1 MVKILRTNAVTEG
14 AMSVTIIV
22 LLNILNSI
30 FGFFSFLIPIPIAV
44 LVYRHNLK
52 TGAVV
57 SLVAALLVSLIL
69 VSPLFGLDLMI
80 TSIVGIALG
89 LALKEDFKF
98 TSLFIVG
105 VGTSIIASLLRI
117 SSFSVISGF
126 NAIDTYLETMND
138 VSQQTLAFLEN
149 MGISEQF
156 LMQYAQELAVLPS
169 LFKMLIP
176 LLLLCFGMVET
187 IIALFFLKIV
197 LNRLGVSIPK
207 APPFIAWKWPW
218 YFVWGF
224 ILSKA
229 MLIAQQYYTNDVLQV
244 IIVNIDMFFSGAFF
258 IQGLA
263 IVWSFL
269 TKAHLSKF
277 FMIFLAVVLLMSGNV
292 IIYYFLIMF
301 GVLDTWFD
309 FRKLKL

>member
-1 MVKILRTNAVTEG
+1 MRINAVTEG

-22 LLNILNSI
+22 LLSILNAI
-30 FGFFSFLIPIPIAV
+30 FGFLGFLIPIPIAV

-52 TGAVV
+52 VGGAA
-57 SLVAALLVSLIL
+57 SLAAALLVSLIL
-69 VSPLFGLDLMI
+69 MSPLFGLDLI
-80 TSIVGIALG
+80 IGSIVGIALG
-89 LALKEDFKF
+89 LALKENFKF

-105 VGTSIIASLLRI
+105 VGASIIASLLRI

-126 NAIDTYLETMND
+126 NAIDTYLETIEE
-138 VSQQTLAFLEN
+138 VSQQTLGFLQN

-156 LMQYAQELAVLPS
+156 LIQYSQELAALPS

-176 LLLLCFGMVET
+176 VLLVFLGVFET
-187 IIALFFLKIV
+187 IIALFVLKIV

-207 APPFIAWKWPW
+207 APPFIEWKWPW

-229 MLIAQQYYTNDVLQV
+229 MLIVEQYYSNDILQ
-244 IIVNIDMFFSGAFF
+244 IIVINTDTFFSAAFF

-269 TKAHLSKF
+269 IKARISRVFRIIL
-277 FMIFLAVVLLMSGNV
+277 VVLLLISGNV
-292 IIYYFLIMF
+292 LIYYFLIMF

-309 FRKLKL
+309 FRKLTVDKEE